1 MRKSIPVVVA
11 VLCLLALSAVYADHP
26 YSADRGSNTKS
37 YYGERQYQE
46 SPGFVPSPRPVR
58 YSSRERRHT
67 YRYESHP
74 YSSRYDDR
82 FRYRPRVMVREYYYP
97 RTLFPYGIRPFGYDS
112 IGTRPPIYYD
122 YRPGYRYD
130 SYGHYCRPGAVL
142 RYENR
147 DAGLTIII
155 RP

>member
-37 YYGERQYQE
+37 YYSERQYQE

-74 YSSRYDDR
+74 YSSRYDDG
-82 FRYRPRVMVREYYYP
+82 FRYRP
-97 RTLFPYGIRPFGYDS
+97 PFGYDS